1 MSFSEEV
8 STSSAIA
15 QGGAASI
22 FITFF
27 YDALQIM
34 IPYLIVTFA
43 IVLLDCVYGV
53 KAAKKRNENI
63 KVARA
68 IRRTVSKI
76 FEYTCW
82 IIVAASLSLAVKWNP
97 LQYIILA
104 IPVGIEML
112 SIYQNYLFIKGKR
125 IVGLNIFKIVGE
137 KIGTDL
143 SEVKIE
149 DAEEKK

>member
-8 STSSAIA
+8 STSGAIA
-15 QGGAASI
+15 QGGVASI

-43 IVLLDCVYGV
+43 IVLLDCVYGI
-53 KAAKKRNENI
+53 KAAKKRNEDI

-68 IRRTVSKI
+68 IRRTVSKT
-76 FEYTCW
+76 FEYVCW

-97 LQYIILA
+97 LQYIILS